1 MDFVQAFQTILEQI
15 PNLAVAVWMLYRQQG
30 TIDTLLNS
38 QKELV
43 DRLLRYVDNDKQLA
57 NQIQVSAARKGDTGE
72 LKSQ

>member
-1 MDFVQAFQTILEQI
+1 MELAQVFQSLIEQI

-43 DRLLRYVDNDKQLA
+43 DRLLAYVDNDKKIA
-57 NQIQVSAARKGDTGE
+57 NQIQAASKGDTGE
-72 LKSQ
+72 LKAKI